1 MNNKLKLI
9 NALIGPIGFIMMGIY
24 LIQKTE
30 RIAIIIGYVN
40 IFVWS
45 ALLLFT
51 LYKLATRK

>member
-9 NALIGPIGFIMMGIY
+9 NALIGPIGFIMLGIY

-40 IFVWS
+40 IFFWS
-45 ALLLFT
+45 VLLLFT
-51 LYKLATRK
+51 LYKLATKK

>member
-30 RIAIIIGYVN
+30 RIAIIIGYVD

-45 ALLLFT
+45 VLLLFT
-51 LYKLATRK
+51 LYKIAKRK

>member
-40 IFVWS
+40 IFFWS

-51 LYKLATRK
+51 LYKLATKK

>member
-30 RIAIIIGYVN
+30 RIAVIIGYVN

-51 LYKLATRK
+51 LYKIATRK

>member
-9 NALIGPIGFIMMGIY
+9 NALIGPIGFIMIGIY

-51 LYKLATRK
+51 LYKIATRK